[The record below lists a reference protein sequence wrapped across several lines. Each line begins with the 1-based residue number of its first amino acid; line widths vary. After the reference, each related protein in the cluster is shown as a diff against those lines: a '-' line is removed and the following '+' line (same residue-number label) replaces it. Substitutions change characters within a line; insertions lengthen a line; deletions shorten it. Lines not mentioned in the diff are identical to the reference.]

1 MDGGDSPSTVQS
13 RKSKEVEDASPLG
26 GGEGVKI
33 NLSHACETKWK
44 GLYSCRGPGCSSAG

>member
-26 GGEGVKI
+26 GGGKNKLEPCLRNEMEGAI
-33 NLSHACETKWK
+33 
-44 GLYSCRGPGCSSAG
+44 